1 MMKFHLSSLR
11 RSLLAGLSSLLL
23 AAPAIAAEECLVW
36 PAWNNFR
43 QTFVS
48 EGGRVIDRASPQA
61 VTTSEGQSYGLFFAL
76 VANDRASFDRILR
89 WTEENLANNDL
100 TTRLPAWLWGKRP
113 DESWGILDDNA
124 AADSDLWIAYVLAEA
139 GRLWQE
145 PRYEAMAELLA
156 ARILRE
162 ETADIPGL
170 GQSLLPGPKGFH
182 PEKTVWQLNP
192 SYVPLPLM
200 RRMAALYPRTGWRQ
214 MVSPAYDLVVRSAP
228 LGFSPEWMLFKEGA
242 GFQVEPKS
250 KGEGSYNAIRVYLWA
265 GLMPTDDPLRSALL
279 KRLQPMADYVA
290 AQGNPPEKVDTRSGT
305 TEGVGSPGF
314 SGALLPFLA
323 ATQPELANQQ
333 RLRVVAK
340 NTLAR
345 DDNYY
350 DQVLTLF
357 GLGWMDGQYRLGR
370 NGQLQPRWTC
380 ASAASR

>member
-1 MMKFHLSSLR
+1 MKTVK
-11 RSLLAGLSSLLL
+11 SSLLRRAL
-23 AAPAIAAEECLVW
+23 VLVTSSLLCATAVAADDCAVW
-36 PAWNNFR
+36 PAWQTFR
-43 QTFVS
+43 QTFVND
-48 EGGRVIDRASPQA
+48 GGRVIDRSSPQSI
-61 VTTSEGQSYGLFFAL
+61 TTSEGQSYGLFFAL

-124 AADSDLWIAYVLAEA
+124 ASDSDLWIAYALAEA
-139 GRLWQE
+139 GRLWKE
-145 PRYEAMAELLA
+145 PRYEALAELLA

-170 GQSLLPGPKGFH
+170 GKSLLPGPKGFH

-200 RRMAALYPRTGWRQ
+200 QRMAALYPKTGWRQ

-228 LGFSPEWMLFKEGA
+228 LGFAPEWILFKEGA

-265 GLMPTDDPLRSALL
+265 GLMPADDPLRAVLL

-290 AQGNPPEKVDTRSGT
+290 NQGNPPEKVDTRSGT
-305 TEGVGSPGF
+305 TEGTGSPGF

-357 GLGWMDGQYRLGR
+357 GLGWMDGQYRIGR

-380 ASAASR
+380 ASAGSR